1 MIIPKN
7 MMFMGVVVV
16 VVVFVAAAVVVAI
29 IKTYL
34 RMISLSYQHIDYTV
48 DIGFSKHGR
57 VVGIISAAAFLT
69 NMTAKSSDIN
79 HNGIPGISTA
89 DPILQNISGWP
100 SQN

>member
-1 MIIPKN
+1 
-7 MMFMGVVVV
+7 MFMGVVVV
-16 VVVFVAAAVVVAI
+16 VVVAAAAVVVAI

-48 DIGFSKHGR
+48 DIDFSKHGR

-79 HNGIPGISTA
+79 HNGISTA